1 MTDYLTELLCKKLFK
16 SHDRVNGY
24 AKFQKHSYDHFMT
37 TLLPHIIGEFSNPA
51 IVHDSPSTQRRHVI
65 SFGKVTMGT
74 PSHREADGKV
84 CSLLPEEARLRQ
96 LDYSLLVMIDVTHEV
111 FPLDPQNSKPMSS
124 DEDISPEWT
133 MHLPN
138 LEKRTV
144 FREVPFFEIPV
155 MVQSRFCALGGISRA
170 PGRGWDGSGLK
181 QPSSEC
187 PKDEGGYFIIR
198 GLDRS
203 LQMQETLRNNSAFVF
218 PVKQP
223 SKYGFMCEVRSR
235 FDNKMRS
242 TSTLR
247 VSVTTRKGGTP
258 PIIMVTL
265 PFLPMDCLLYT
276 SPSPR
281 DATLSRMPS
290 SA

>member
-1 MTDYLTELLCKKLFK
+1 MTEYLTELLGKKLFK

-51 IVHDSPSTQRRHVI
+51 IVHDSPSTGRRHVI

-111 FPLDPQNSKPMSS
+111 FPLDPNTSSSKTMSS

-138 LEKRTV
+138 LEKRSV
-144 FREVPFFEIPV
+144 YREVPFLKY
-155 MVQSRFCALGGISRA
+155 QSWSRA
-170 PGRGWDGSGLK
+170 GSV
-181 QPSSEC
+181 PSTGSQGHQG
-187 PKDEGGYFIIR
+187 EGG
-198 GLDRS
+198 
-203 LQMQETLRNNSAFVF
+203 M
-218 PVKQP
+218 
-223 SKYGFMCEVRSR
+223 EV
-235 FDNKMRS
+235 
-242 TSTLR
+242 
-247 VSVTTRKGGTP
+247 G
-258 PIIMVTL
+258 
-265 PFLPMDCLLYT
+265 
-276 SPSPR
+276 
-281 DATLSRMPS
+281 
-290 SA
+290 